1 MNLKEGSFMNH
12 PVIFN
17 ISIGSQKPHSGK
29 QPVCPFCQPESLTN
43 ILEQREDM
51 IWLMNKYPVFAETEP
66 TLIIETAEH
75 NSGLS
80 RYVKKKLHD
89 VISFGLEKWDIME
102 HDKRFKS
109 VIYFRNFGPNSGGS
123 QRHPHSQIIGLR
135 DYDYRDNIDKENF
148 LGPIFHEDENCYAS
162 LSSYPICGMGELN
175 VTLKSSGKPDTFA
188 DTIQTIARFI
198 LHDFPIPCTSY
209 NLFFYHLR
217 RIHVKIFPR
226 YTASPLYMG
235 YRITHVMDSDSEQ
248 HMMNI
253 LKSNKYFGD

>member
-1 MNLKEGSFMNH
+1 MNLKEGNFMNH

-51 IWLMNKYPVFAETEP
+51 IWLMNKYPVLDRTWP
-66 TLIIETAEH
+66 TVIIETEKH
-75 NSGLS
+75 DDEFTRYNSD
-80 RYVKKKLHD
+80 KLHD
-89 VISFGLEKWDIME
+89 VFSFLFDRWLKTDSSGK
-102 HDKRFKS
+102 FKS
-109 VIYFRNFGPNSGGS
+109 VICFRNYGPFSGGS
-123 QRHPHSQIIGLR
+123 QRHPHSQIMGFK
-135 DYDYRDNIDKENF
+135 DYDYKLNIDKENF

-209 NLFFYHLR
+209 NLFFYHLK